1 VPVYVKLRVH
11 MRRTCTHTDASA
23 LLDLSRQRAE
33 ISAYM
38 PAGADLVVNLAR
50 ESFLEHVNTGL
61 SSENFGLYAR
71 GGICHKSRSVRLLRS
86 LHAEHTSAATSTF
99 RFGISKFIT
108 LSVTMRV
115 MDAIANHS
123 CAKTES
129 TSQIK

>member
-1 VPVYVKLRVH
+1 MPVYVKLRVH

-71 GGICHKSRSVRLLRS
+71 GGICHKSWSVRLLRS
-86 LHAEHTSAATSTF
+86 LHAEHNVCSDFDFQIRNIEIYHPF
-99 RFGISKFIT
+99 RH
-108 LSVTMRV
+108 V
-115 MDAIANHS
+115 MDAIANHP